1 MFNDRDEKLISKLPF
16 GFRDVFP
23 VEAQERRFIEEIIR
37 EIFISWG
44 YGEVKTPVVEF
55 TKNISAGV
63 GKDWKDRL
71 ISFFDNDGNLVS
83 LRADMT
89 IPIARITG
97 MRVKQEQLPV
107 RFFYIANSFRQTGLQ
122 KGQKRVLSQA
132 GLELIGTEEFYADA
146 EVLLILINI
155 LEKLEIKDFRV
166 GMGHIKLIEGIC
178 EWLGLSEEE
187 YKIFKA
193 DLISN
198 DLVSLKE
205 FLTSR
210 DKAKANLFMDLL
222 KPSVEIDLL
231 GESIEKIKNK
241 KVSGSFKYIKKIYNS
256 LESAGLAKYL
266 IIDFG
271 TIREFDYYTGLVFE
285 IYCPETNEKIGS
297 GGRYDGL
304 VKKFGFDVPATGF
317 ALDVDLV
324 HKATRIDIK
333 ISMKD
338 TKDIRD
344 FLK

>member
-1 MFNDRDEKLISKLPF
+1 MFNDGDEKLIPKLPF

-23 VEAQERRFIEEIIR
+23 VEAQERRFVEEVIR
-37 EIFISWG
+37 EIFVSWG
-44 YGEVKTPVVEF
+44 YGEIKTPVVEF

-89 IPIARITG
+89 IPIARLTG
-97 MRVKQEQLPV
+97 MRVKKEQLPA

-132 GLELIGTEEFYADA
+132 GLELIGAEEFYADA

-155 LEKLEIKDFRV
+155 LEKLEIKDFRIGV
-166 GMGHIKLIEGIC
+166 GHIKLIEGIC

-187 YKIFKA
+187 YKTFKA

-210 DKAKANLFMDLL
+210 DKTKADLFMDLL
-222 KPSVEIDLL
+222 KPSIEIDLFVEAI
-231 GESIEKIKNK
+231 GKIKNGN
-241 KVSGSFKYIKKIYNS
+241 VSGSFKYIKKVYNS
-256 LESAGLAKYL
+256 LAKAGLAKYL

-285 IYCPETNEKIGS
+285 VYCPETKEKIGS

-304 VKKFGFDVPATGF
+304 IKKFGFDVPATGF
-317 ALDVDLV
+317 ALDVDLL
-324 HKATRIDIK
+324 HKATGIDIK
-333 ISMKD
+333 ISERAIKNI
-338 TKDIRD
+338 KD